1 MLRTTNRYEGY
12 APVPDAL
19 AGQCVTLKHLRW
31 PLPAES
37 PENSTAGKRAG
48 GLAGCSCPC
57 KADTLQN
64 MMQSIA
70 AETMKSL
77 GGRQG
82 Q

>member
-12 APVPDAL
+12 APVLDAL

-48 GLAGCSCPC
+48 GGWPDVLARA
-57 KADTLQN
+57 KLIRFKT
-64 MMQSIA
+64 
-70 AETMKSL
+70 
-77 GGRQG
+77 
-82 Q
+82 